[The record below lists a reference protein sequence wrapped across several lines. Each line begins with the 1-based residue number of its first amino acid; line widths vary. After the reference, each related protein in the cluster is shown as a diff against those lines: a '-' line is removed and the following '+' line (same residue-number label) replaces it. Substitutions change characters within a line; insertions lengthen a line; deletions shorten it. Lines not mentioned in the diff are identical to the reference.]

1 MTLSI
6 RVIPCLDVK
15 DGRVVKGVK
24 FQGLKDMG
32 DPVELA
38 TRYYESGADE
48 VTFLDVSASIEG
60 RRAMLDVISKTAE
73 SIFIPLTVGGGVTT
87 IEDVASYLD
96 AGADKVSIGTSAV
109 INPDLIDE
117 ISNKYGDQIVVV
129 SLDVSIDS
137 DKPSGYALTSHGGT
151 KTTDLDALDWIT
163 ANQERGIG
171 ELLINS
177 IDADGTKSGFNI
189 QLISAVR
196 KVTTLP
202 IIASGGAGSVSDFLP
217 AVLAGANAVLAASV
231 FHSGD
236 ISIEDVK
243 SELRS
248 NSVKVRM

>member
-1 MTLSI
+1 LTLSI

-24 FQGLKDMG
+24 FQGLMDMG

-96 AGADKVSIGTSAV
+96 AGADKVSIGTSAIV
-109 INPDLIDE
+109 NPNLIDE

-129 SLDVSIDS
+129 SLDVAKDS
-137 DKPSGYALTSHGGT
+137 AKPSGYALTTHGGT
-151 KTTDLDALDWIT
+151 KATDLDALGWIS
-163 ANQERGIG
+163 ANQDRGIG

-189 QLISAVR
+189 ELISAVR
-196 KVTTLP
+196 RVTSLP
-202 IIASGGAGSVSDFLP
+202 IIASGGAGSVTDFLP

-231 FHSGD
+231 FHSGA

-243 SELRS
+243 RELRS